1 MEGTKN
7 ESLVKWSG
15 SHPGV
20 ALEVDICQ
28 PGCSLISKDGLL
40 HCRVVQKVLDSTRAA
55 WMSNL
60 VAAETPM
67 GAEDELRRLRLREK
81 ELAKRKRTEDD
92 KGVGE
97 PQEDTLSGSSED
109 AKKKRKKKKKKDKVR
124 VVGTKSPAALFATTA
139 LDPKPEVRR
148 RVRRR
153 ARRLTKRRNKKES
166 TGSSGSS
173 SVTSDTGS
181 SEADGARLFGEEVR
195 VKKVW
200 RKSPGALTLNTLEQM
215 QPAVVTTSG
224 QMWDLDRSS
233 LPPIFSQYWKLAL
246 QSKMSGPLGRESQT
260 LCFLQDLLLQGAQRS
275 GTDLSWRTLQ
285 HRPEA
290 GVGAAGLPSDDNSNR
305 STGGQQDSA
314 RGVEGKEPFKPPLGK
329 ETRVGEVIRGAKG
342 KRQDKGQRQVKGKR
356 RSSSSRR
363 SQQRGSREEVEAS
376 PECGPWVR
384 GHGSVWKPPMGLMG
398 RNGGESAGSGM
409 REGELV
415 GSGGDGWELEDS
427 GEAQQWSAAMRGD
440 STASPVVGEDNG
452 PSRFPDTGGDPIF
465 HTPPH
470 APTGAEGVGH
480 FRVSPEG
487 KSFAEMAGH
496 FHQMFSFF
504 RAGSD
509 FVHSRVQCSGEVFPL
524 PENLTVLSS
533 QVGHLSADGVVVLQA
548 LCSALNSYY
557 GVAGAKQG
565 PLTVA
570 CQSALQAMGR
580 YADDWSRLI
589 MNMVP
594 VNKLC
599 RNLGGDIST
608 LPSWAGMTP
617 YLLEDEQVLVMSS
630 EDIRCFFYLFE
641 VPVSWR
647 PFMAFNKPV
656 PQHVVG
662 DGVYEPHYLASR
674 VLPMG
679 FLNSVSVAQHVHRRI
694 ARMSLHGLQP
704 SLGPQCELRKDRP
717 FTVTQWVYRI
727 YLDNF
732 DALEQMDP
740 LMAARVRGEVS
751 AEVLA
756 LRGGYQHWG
765 LPRHPKKAVQQETIA
780 EIQGAVVDGVTG
792 MVKPKPNKVLKY
804 AELAWSLLQDGRASQ
819 KQLQIV
825 CGGLVYCSMFRRP
838 LLGMLNKVWSF
849 VVGLSSEPPVVRKEL
864 PQSVKFEL
872 CRFLCALPLAQ
883 MNLRTPVL
891 GGVTASDASET
902 GGGFC
907 VSRGLTPMGVHAAQ
921 CSVRGDMP
929 ELEDFVQ
936 VLTVGLFDGVGALRV
951 AADVLQLPMGGHISA
966 EVSVE
971 GSRVLESNFP
981 DTIAVGDVAGIS
993 ENMVLG
999 WALKILN
1006 AGVVLVGGGPPC

>member
-97 PQEDTLSGSSED
+97 PQEDTLSESSED

-465 HTPPH
+465 HTRRPVPR
-470 APTGAEGVGH
+470 GWGILE
-480 FRVSPEG
+480 FLL
-487 KSFAEMAGH
+487 
-496 FHQMFSFF
+496 
-504 RAGSD
+504 RA
-509 FVHSRVQCSGEVFPL
+509 R
-524 PENLTVLSS
+524 
-533 QVGHLSADGVVVLQA
+533 A
-548 LCSALNSYY
+548 LRRWLA
-557 GVAGAKQG
+557 
-565 PLTVA
+565 
-570 CQSALQAMGR
+570 
-580 YADDWSRLI
+580 I
-589 MNMVP
+589 F
-594 VNKLC
+594 
-599 RNLGGDIST
+599 
-608 LPSWAGMTP
+608 
-617 YLLEDEQVLVMSS
+617 
-630 EDIRCFFYLFE
+630 IRCFPFFVLVRILFIAG
-641 VPVSWR
+641 S
-647 PFMAFNKPV
+647 
-656 PQHVVG
+656 
-662 DGVYEPHYLASR
+662 S
-674 VLPMG
+674 
-679 FLNSVSVAQHVHRRI
+679 AQ
-694 ARMSLHGLQP
+694 
-704 SLGPQCELRKDRP
+704 
-717 FTVTQWVYRI
+717 
-727 YLDNF
+727 
-732 DALEQMDP
+732 
-740 LMAARVRGEVS
+740 
-751 AEVLA
+751 
-756 LRGGYQHWG
+756 
-765 LPRHPKKAVQQETIA
+765 
-780 EIQGAVVDGVTG
+780 
-792 MVKPKPNKVLKY
+792 
-804 AELAWSLLQDGRASQ
+804 
-819 KQLQIV
+819 
-825 CGGLVYCSMFRRP
+825 
-838 LLGMLNKVWSF
+838 
-849 VVGLSSEPPVVRKEL
+849 
-864 PQSVKFEL
+864 VKFFL
-872 CRFLCALPLAQ
+872 YLKTLRFFLHRLVISQP
-883 MNLRTPVL
+883 
-891 GGVTASDASET
+891 TA
-902 GGGFC
+902 
-907 VSRGLTPMGVHAAQ
+907 R
-921 CSVRGDMP
+921 
-929 ELEDFVQ
+929 
-936 VLTVGLFDGVGALRV
+936 
-951 AADVLQLPMGGHISA
+951 
-966 EVSVE
+966 
-971 GSRVLESNFP
+971 
-981 DTIAVGDVAGIS
+981 
-993 ENMVLG
+993 
-999 WALKILN
+999 
-1006 AGVVLVGGGPPC
+1006 